1 MDVDPEFISIDGSL
15 RVNRS
20 VVESGLV
27 TESALDIQT
36 IYSIIWPKQIRLYQV
51 GDWVNMVSVGTFN
64 TFLDALMSLV

>member
-51 GDWVNMVSVGTFN
+51 GGWVNMDSVGTFN
-64 TFLDALMSLV
+64 TFLDALMSLL